1 MEGQDSNWQ
10 PSSPRPA
17 PGHGVQTGSG
27 NTQESGGNAAP
38 SSADIWGLDLEA
50 RSSDAM
56 TTLFSVGGFAHDF
69 EGRSPFQENIEINCK
84 GHDDST
90 SRLEIE
96 LGALHRGLEMAT
108 CSPSLPPPFYRVSFF
123 SPLVIS
129 H

>member
-17 PGHGVQTGSG
+17 PGHGAQTGSG
-27 NTQESGGNAAP
+27 NTQESGENAAP
-38 SSADIWGLDLEA
+38 SSTDIWGLDLEA

-56 TTLFSVGGFAHDF
+56 TTHFSVGGLEHDF
-69 EGRSPFQENIEINCK
+69 EGRSLFQENIELNCK

-90 SRLEIE
+90 SRQEIE
-96 LGALHRGLEMAT
+96 LVALHRGLEMAT
-108 CSPSLPPPFYRVSFF
+108 CSPSLPPPFYRVSFL